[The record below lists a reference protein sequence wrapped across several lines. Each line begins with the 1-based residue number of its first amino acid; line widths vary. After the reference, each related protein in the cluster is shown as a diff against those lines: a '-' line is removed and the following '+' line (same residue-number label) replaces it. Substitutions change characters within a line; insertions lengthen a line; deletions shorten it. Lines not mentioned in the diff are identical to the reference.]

1 MRVCAAGGTLDGDG
15 AGVGCVAGRSVL
27 ALLETKNDDDDR
39 GEQTGFLPERLMVWL
54 VLRLTGFRSNHWGL
68 LCKKGRFETYLP
80 VGTFRGGWY
89 VYTIFHDVPRKFL
102 ILCRKSAEH
111 VSPIKMTGRV
121 CSISW
126 WVPKRG

>member
-54 VLRLTGFRSNHWGL
+54 VLRLTGFRSNHWRVEKSSQVHFL
-68 LCKKGRFETYLP
+68 ENLQNLESFRRLKSSLFKFVFPMNRFWFSDEMRRET
-80 VGTFRGGWY
+80 GKTGGERGSK
-89 VYTIFHDVPRKFL
+89 T
-102 ILCRKSAEH
+102 
-111 VSPIKMTGRV
+111 
-121 CSISW
+121 
-126 WVPKRG
+126 